1 MTHQYCDIGERKGTD
16 EKMEVE
22 LTSADP
28 FAAAPGSIQTRVEL
42 HAQQAKNNKQL
53 AREINK

>member
-28 FAAAPGSIQTRVEL
+28 FAAAPGSIQTQVEL
-42 HAQQAKNNKQL
+42 HAQQTTTNN
-53 AREINK
+53 